1 MILDRH
7 IHKAKLGCYDD
18 LVALGRA
25 ECETWGRPYRIYTPI
40 FGPRNT
46 VVFESQFED
55 LAKREEFWAKWFA
68 RPESPAFI
76 VKFDALHEN
85 ETSIELCRVL

>member
-55 LAKREEFWAKWFA
+55 LAKREEFWAKWRAKPEKLAYLA
-68 RPESPAFI
+68 RFE
-76 VKFDALHEN
+76 ALIEN
-85 ETSIELCRVL
+85 ESSFEVCRVL